1 MIVSKTPLRISF
13 VGGGSDLESF
23 YKYQPGAVV
32 STAIDKYMHIA
43 VTKRFDGKIQVA
55 YSKMEIVEKLS
66 QLEHNLA
73 RETLK
78 LLNINKEI
86 EIFSICDIPAETGL
100 ATSAAFTVGL
110 LNSLY
115 TYQGV
120 HPSVSKLASDACI
133 VEIQKAKRKI
143 GKQDQYAVAYGGINF
158 IKFNTDGGVKVEP
171 IKLSKSKKE
180 QMEKNFLL
188 FYTGKSGLST
198 KILTKQSAV
207 TVQKKKRL
215 IVSKMVNIAYELK
228 KELEKGHIDSLGYLL
243 HDNWILKKQITGSI
257 SNSYIDHLYE
267 TAIKSGAIG
276 GKICGAGGR
285 GFLLLYAPFEIHPK
299 IIRSLSNLR
308 KVDFALEKSGTT
320 IVYND
325 EL

>member
-1 MIVSKTPLRISF
+1 MIISKTPLRISF

-43 VTKRFDGKIQVA
+43 VAKRFDGKIHVA
-55 YSKMEIVEKLS
+55 YSKVEIVDKLS
-66 QLEHNLA
+66 ELQHNLA

-78 LLNINKEI
+78 FLNIKKGI
-86 EIFSICDIPAETGL
+86 EIFPICDIPAETGL
-100 ATSAAFTVGL
+100 ATSAAYTVGL

-115 TYQGV
+115 AYKGI
-120 HPSVSKLASDACI
+120 HPSASKLASDACI

-143 GKQDQYAVAYGGINF
+143 GKQDQYVVAYGGINF
-158 IKFNTDGGVKVEP
+158 IKFDTNGNVKVEP
-171 IKLSKSKKE
+171 IMLSKSKIG

-198 KILTKQSAV
+198 KVLNIQSAV
-207 TVQKKKRL
+207 TAQKKKRL

-228 KELEKGHIDSLGYLL
+228 KELGKGNIDSMGYLL
-243 HDNWILKKQITGSI
+243 HDNWLLKKQITESI

-285 GFLLLYAPFEIHPK
+285 GFLLLYAPFETHPK
-299 IIRSLSNLR
+299 IIRSLSKLR
-308 KVDFALEKSGTT
+308 KVDFALEESGTT